1 MTKKTLHK
9 QASKK
14 CRRCLTEAGSN
25 RQLRCGTCNKTF
37 VTRVTRVT
45 RVICSDGRGKKN
57 KKCHKCCTMAKSNH
71 SLQCLSCGETFLR
84 QKSPAKLRQMSN
96 PHLRHVV
103 NHRTIPRYHSDTM
116 REINALK
123 AEVERLKKKQTANNL
138 LRKLL

>member
-1 MTKKTLHK
+1 MTKKTLK
-9 QASKK
+9 KKASKK

-37 VTRVTRVT
+37 VTRVTRV
-45 RVICSDGRGKKN
+45 ICPDGRGKKN

-84 QKSPAKLRQMSN
+84 PKSPAQLRQMSN
-96 PHLRHVV
+96 PHLRQVV
-103 NHRTIPRYHSDTM
+103 NHWTIQRYQSDKM

-123 AEVERLKKKQTANNL
+123 AEVERLKKKLTANNL